1 MSSPV
6 QKPEEINDKLELNDK
21 IKPNANTYILA
32 LGKLGIEATDD
43 KIVVVEDR
51 FTNGSECRSCGGT
64 GESNTE
70 CSLCHGVGEE
80 PIQGG
85 FSVQC
90 RACGGT
96 GHKPCEAC
104 NGEGYP
110 KNVIIA
116 PQTAQ
121 RRPSTGTIVSVGPLV
136 GKYITQYP
144 TQITLYKKVPSTN
157 YRGEPTE
164 KEIENYEESPT
175 IIDWGTVYFVGDRI
189 IYSNFAGVAIEL
201 RQKIVIRI
209 MRAHEILSKLYSID
223 SKFPM
228 GTVLGGG
235 AV

>member
-6 QKPEEINDKLELNDK
+6 QKPEEIKDKLELNDK

-70 CSLCHGVGEE
+70 CGLCHGVGEE

-85 FSVQC
+85 FIVQC

-110 KNVIIA
+110 KNVIIT

-136 GKYITQYP
+136 GKRYMEYPLEEGDDKKGYITKP
-144 TQITLYKKVPSTN
+144 AIVDF
-157 YRGEPTE
+157 GTE
-164 KEIENYEESPT
+164 Y
-175 IIDWGTVYFVGDRI
+175 YVGDRI

-201 RQKIVIRI
+201 RQKTVIRI